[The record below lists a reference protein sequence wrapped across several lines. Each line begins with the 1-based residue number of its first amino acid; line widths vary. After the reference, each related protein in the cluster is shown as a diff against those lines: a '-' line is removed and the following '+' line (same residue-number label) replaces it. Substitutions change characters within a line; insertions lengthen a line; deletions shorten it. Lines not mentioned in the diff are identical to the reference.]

1 MMDINKF
8 YVSPDEKP
16 LDNLVSD
23 GGFCGIFQTIG
34 CIGDSLS
41 SGEFESTNG
50 GIKGYHD
57 FYEYSWG
64 QYMARTLGNKVY
76 NFSKGGMTAKVFCE
90 EFAEQCGVYKEK
102 NLCQCYIIALGVNDL
117 GRPWEIGDMDKIDVL
132 KTRDPE
138 DESIM
143 AYYASIIRSIKQK
156 QPDAKIFL
164 MTIPYSDTATP
175 ERIEKEDAFS
185 EAIRALAA
193 KTKNTYVL
201 DFRKFA
207 PVYDKKFKDT
217 FFLGHMRA
225 TGYLLTAKMIMS
237 YIDYIIR
244 NNPDEFAR
252 VGFIG
257 TPYRYDAQELENN

>member
-1 MMDINKF
+1 MDMNKF
-8 YVSPDEKP
+8 YGNPDEKP

-41 SGEFESTNG
+41 SGEFESTND

-76 NFSKGGMTAKVFCE
+76 NFSKGGMTAKAFCE
-90 EFAEQCGVYKEK
+90 EFAGKCGVYKKE

-117 GRPWEIGDMDKIDVL
+117 GKTEQIGDIDKIDAL
-132 KTRDPE
+132 KARDPE

-143 AYYASIIRSIKQK
+143 AYYASIIRGIKQK

-164 MTIPYSDTATP
+164 MTIPYSDTPTS
-175 ERIEKEDAFS
+175 ERIAKEDALA
-185 EAIRALAA
+185 EAIRTLSA

-201 DFRKFA
+201 DFRKYA
-207 PVYDKKFKDT
+207 PVYDRKFKDT

-225 TGYLLTAKMIMS
+225 TGYLLTAKMVMS

-244 NNPDEFAR
+244 HNPDEFAR

-257 TPYRYDAQELENN
+257 TPYRYDAEELENN